1 MPNLND
7 AIFKK
12 QIKQFIFNKNK
23 FDFNKKILRKIND
36 NEFLDIDF
44 KKLASDK
51 AKIEKLLI
59 NSKNDIK
66 KFSPG
71 SLEVIYSLP
80 VNSFVLV
87 ADNEKNVYLVKIL
100 NHKID
105 KILKDDELKNIYTIE
120 AGNLIKN
127 KIFQSYDVYLNS
139 KYTIKINEK
148 TLDRVKNYFR

>member
-1 MPNLND
+1 M
-7 AIFKK
+7 
-12 QIKQFIFNKNK
+12 
-23 FDFNKKILRKIND
+23 
-36 NEFLDIDF
+36 
-44 KKLASDK
+44 
-51 AKIEKLLI
+51 
-59 NSKNDIK
+59 
-66 KFSPG
+66 
-71 SLEVIYSLP
+71 
-80 VNSFVLV
+80 LV